1 MTLLRWVPEPPHEGA
16 CGLLDGGHLGLD
28 LLQPASDLLRLVAD
42 GLDRRQGVARAGRRR
57 QLREEC
63 HQEAANTLPAKREG
77 QFQAQA

>member
-1 MTLLRWVPEPPHEGA
+1 MVATLILIFV
-16 CGLLDGGHLGLD
+16 
-28 LLQPASDLLRLVAD
+28 QPASDLPKLVAD